1 MTKLLTSKCALIQS
15 AVFIIITVMVVI
27 SLVIDVDGGR
37 LIPRGRSVGE
47 WVT

>member
-1 MTKLLTSKCALIQS
+1 MTKLLTSKCALLK
-15 AVFIIITVMVVI
+15 VPPFIITVMVLMSV
-27 SLVIDVDGGR
+27 VIDVDGGR